1 MKALTVM
8 GWVACCMLTVAV
20 AAPKEAEI
28 QGLYEGTDGAEARLV
43 ALGKGEF
50 MLLLRQAGT
59 DGAVA
64 RTEYK
69 GRLAGET
76 VAFKAIGGKKNT
88 AEYAAGAVTCK
99 GADGSTLRLERVQRK
114 SPTLGKKPPAD
125 AVVLIDGKRFDRM
138 VRRGGM
144 KWYVDDMSRDGWAV
158 WEVPVRT
165 ISKAQ
170 PSDWPTAEKPIPE
183 GWVLEPDQRRR
194 VDTVLGIG
202 EDGSVQ
208 VPKGGMDSRE
218 KYEGSFDLHVEF
230 MCPLR
235 ADARSQGRGNS
246 GCYLPCGTEVQVLDS
261 FGMATY
267 LGGGC
272 GGFYKWKDPDTMQA
286 IGVLGN
292 AKESKFNLS
301 CLPPLEWQTYDVE
314 YRVRKGDK
322 GKAVGFLTVYH
333 NGIRIHDNVKLQK
346 APRKGPFHFQ
356 DHGNPVRYRN
366 IWMVPR

>member
-1 MKALTVM
+1 M
-8 GWVACCMLTVAV
+8 GWVVCGVLTAAV
-20 AAPKEAEI
+20 GASKDADV
-28 QGLYEGTDGAEARLV
+28 QGLYQGAGGAEARLV

-50 MLLLRQAGT
+50 MLLLREAGPG
-59 DGAVA
+59 GAVA

-69 GRLAGET
+69 GKLTGET
-76 VAFKAIGGKKNT
+76 VAFKAIGGKGEA
-88 AEYAAGAVTCK
+88 AEYSAGVVTCK
-99 GADGSTLRLERVQRK
+99 GVDGSDLRLERVQRK

-125 AVVLIDGKRFDRM
+125 AVVLIDGKSFDRM

-165 ISKAQ
+165 IAKGNPTA
-170 PSDWPTAEKPIPE
+170 WPTADKPTPE
-183 GWVLEPDQRRR
+183 GWVLESDQRRR

-202 EDGSVQ
+202 EDGSIQ
-208 VPKGGMDSRE
+208 VPKGGMNSKE
-218 KYEGSFDLHVEF
+218 KFEGSFDLHVEF

-272 GGFYKWKDPDTMQA
+272 GGLYKWKDPDTMQTIEA
-286 IGVLGN
+286 LGG

-301 CLPPLEWQTYDVE
+301 CLPPLEWQTYDIE
-314 YRVRKGDK
+314 YRVRKGAN
-322 GKAVGFLTVYH
+322 GKPAGFLTVYH
-333 NGIRIHDNVKLQK
+333 NGTRIHDNVKLK
-346 APRKGPFHFQ
+346 NAPRKGPFHYQ

-366 IWMVPR
+366 IWMMPK